1 LAPADWGKDGP
12 VSLLEE
18 VVQDLE
24 RHSAQQGWDAAPR
37 LYALVESDE
46 LRKAEPE
53 LADQLGLNPDVPT
66 LAALEQPPLPEK
78 HGVEEALA
86 TIAWPDAVAGCALVM
101 ERVVLPTTAE
111 EDLPEDEAE
120 AMEWVARHPDREDV
134 RMVVGVLRDG
144 TRHSAL
150 RLRRHDV
157 DDEVLVGPDLV
168 PGLADA
174 LAATF
179 EPDEPGSHG
188 PYGSGPVPGSASAG

>member
-1 LAPADWGKDGP
+1 

-24 RHSAQQGWDAAPR
+24 RHSAQEGWDTAPR
-37 LYALVESDE
+37 LYALVQSTE
-46 LRKAEPE
+46 LRREEPE
-53 LADQLGLNPDVPT
+53 LADQLGLSPDLDT
-66 LAALEQPPLPEK
+66 LAALEQPALPEQAA
-78 HGVEEALA
+78 VEDALA
-86 TIAWPDAVAGCALVM
+86 TIAWPEAVTGCALVL
-101 ERVVLPTTAE
+101 ERVVLPPEAE
-111 EDLPEDEAE
+111 EEIPEDEAE
-120 AMEWVARHPDREDV
+120 AAEWAAKHPAREDV

-168 PGLADA
+168 PALADA

-179 EPDEPGSHG
+179 EPDEPGG
-188 PYGSGPVPGSASAG
+188 TAAG

>member
-1 LAPADWGKDGP
+1 

-46 LRKAEPE
+46 LRRAEPE
-53 LADQLGLNPDVPT
+53 LADQLGLSPETVT
-66 LAALEQPPLPEK
+66 LAALEQPSLPER
-78 HGVEEALA
+78 HGVEDALA

-101 ERVVLPTTAE
+101 ERVVLPPEAE
-111 EDLPEDEAE
+111 GDIPEDEQE
-120 AMEWVARHPDREDV
+120 ALEWAARHPQREDV

-150 RLRRHDV
+150 RLRRHDLE
-157 DDEVLVGPDLV
+157 DEVLAGPDLV

-179 EPDEPGSHG
+179 EPDEPVAPH
-188 PYGSGPVPGSASAG
+188 PSGPGPMSGSASAG